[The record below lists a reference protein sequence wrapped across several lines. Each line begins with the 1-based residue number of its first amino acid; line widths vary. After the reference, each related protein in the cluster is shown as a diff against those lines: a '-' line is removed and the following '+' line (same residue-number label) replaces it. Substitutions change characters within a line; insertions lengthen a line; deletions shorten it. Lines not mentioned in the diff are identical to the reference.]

1 MNNHEKYLN
10 DKIDIDEYNY
20 FIKLNDG
27 LVDYISSVA
36 EILTKE
42 DEVKQEAFKTY
53 IPDILDYLGVMMGN
67 PMFNPNNNY
76 LDSCIS
82 FVISLAEI
90 YKKYI
95 LKKINDYTLQRI
107 FTLAND
113 SNDENVIHLKDYL
126 QNLIFT
132 IRMQS

>member
-1 MNNHEKYLN
+1 MNFLDKTGLTYFWSKIKDYITSKKYVDSPDESIKHIVELTY
-10 DKIDIDEYNY
+10 DEYQALET
-20 FIKLNDG
+20 ID
-27 LVDYISSVA
+27 
-36 EILTKE
+36 
-42 DEVKQEAFKTY
+42 
-53 IPDILDYLGVMMGN
+53 PDILDYLGVMMGN

-90 YKKYI
+90 YNKYI